1 MGKLLA
7 VTPETFEEVVLKA
20 DKPVLVDFWAEWCPP
35 CRVLGPTLEKFAE
48 KEKRLTIVKADVEDN
63 DELADQFNV
72 MNIPTMI
79 LFKEG
84 QEVFRM
90 VGKRSEHQLQQ
101 ELSPYL

>member
-7 VTPETFEEVVLKA
+7 VTPETFEEVVLQA

-72 MNIPTMI
+72 MNIPTMV
-79 LFKEG
+79 LFKDG

-90 VGKRSEHQLQQ
+90 VGKRAEHQLQQ
-101 ELSPYL
+101 ELAPYL